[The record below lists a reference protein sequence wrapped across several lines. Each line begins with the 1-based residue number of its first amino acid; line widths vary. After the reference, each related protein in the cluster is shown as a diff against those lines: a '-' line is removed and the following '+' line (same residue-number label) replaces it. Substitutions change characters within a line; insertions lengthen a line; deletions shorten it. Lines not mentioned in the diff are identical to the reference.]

1 MRTWRFLHARMED
14 RDGTTHPNGLIYVAL
29 RDTMPEWQAAYER
42 RPASRYEDA
51 VARLAA
57 WLDRP
62 PGV

>member
-1 MRTWRFLHARMED
+1 MED